1 MFGLLST
8 YDLTDYGSF
17 RALGIVLTLIAV
29 IIVLVITIAV
39 YSRSRKKEIAGA
51 AAKTEP
57 SAEPERQPVAD
68 TAAEETSAELEV
80 RDSEEVPPEEPA
92 AEEQPVEE
100 TPAEEPAAEETAEEE
115 TSAEEVPA
123 EEPAAEEPVAE
134 EEAPAEEEIAAEET
148 PAEEPAAEEQP
159 VEEPAAEEIPVEEPI
174 AEEVPAEETPAE
186 EPAAEETPVEE
197 PVAEEPAQPEV
208 AAAVVP
214 AAPFW
219 AQPEEEDL
227 SGVSDEPPAFFDDML
242 SDMTQEEKDAFFSVV
257 IDNPE
262 GLALR
267 IRRPLGV
274 YKEEKE
280 FLRDFFLSVGKLRAS
295 LPAGVI
301 EKLYKRNREYMP
313 NDYRMTRLNGKMIAV
328 YFFKR
333 AEEGMLDKCI
343 ELCKED
349 IALNIERRKIKDAR
363 LPSLKRLVLIYASQ
377 KDFEKAIELCDTAIE
392 RRLIDKKDAGYEA
405 RRDKLAAK
413 LEKQLEKEE
422 RARMREERRQERERR
437 RQERERKRLEREAAA
452 QASADSE

>member
-68 TAAEETSAELEV
+68 TAAEETSAEPEV
-80 RDSEEVPPEEPA
+80 RDSEEIPPEGP
-92 AEEQPVEE
+92 
-100 TPAEEPAAEETAEEE
+100 EEE

-123 EEPAAEEPVAE
+123 EESAAEEPVAE

-159 VEEPAAEEIPVEEPI
+159 VEEPAAEERPVEEPLGD
-174 AEEVPAEETPAE
+174 EVPAEEAPAE

-197 PVAEEPAQPEV
+197 PAAEEPAQPEV

-363 LPSLKRLVLIYASQ
+363 LPSLKRLVLIYASR
-377 KDFEKAIELCDTAIE
+377 KEYEKAVELCDTAIE

-422 RARMREERRQERERR
+422 RARMREERRRERERR

>member
-68 TAAEETSAELEV
+68 TAAEETSAEPEV
-80 RDSEEVPPEEPA
+80 RDSEEVPPEGP
-92 AEEQPVEE
+92 
-100 TPAEEPAAEETAEEE
+100 EEE

-159 VEEPAAEEIPVEEPI
+159 VEEPAAEEIPVEEPMG
-174 AEEVPAEETPAE
+174 EEVPAEEAPAE

-197 PVAEEPAQPEV
+197 PAAEEPAQPEV

-363 LPSLKRLVLIYASQ
+363 LPSLKRLVLIYASR
-377 KDFEKAIELCDTAIE
+377 KEYEKAVELCDTAIE

>member
-68 TAAEETSAELEV
+68 TAAEETSAEPEV
-80 RDSEEVPPEEPA
+80 RDSEEVPPEGP
-92 AEEQPVEE
+92 
-100 TPAEEPAAEETAEEE
+100 EEE

-123 EEPAAEEPVAE
+123 EESAAEEPVAE

-159 VEEPAAEEIPVEEPI
+159 VEEPAAEEIPVEEPMG
-174 AEEVPAEETPAE
+174 EEVPAEEAPAE

-197 PVAEEPAQPEV
+197 PAAEEPAQPEV

-227 SGVSDEPPAFFDDML
+227 SVVSDEPPAFFDDML

-363 LPSLKRLVLIYASQ
+363 LPSLKRLVLIYASR
-377 KDFEKAIELCDTAIE
+377 KEYEKAVELCDTAIE

>member
-68 TAAEETSAELEV
+68 TAAEETSAEPEV
-80 RDSEEVPPEEPA
+80 RDSEEVPPEGP
-92 AEEQPVEE
+92 
-100 TPAEEPAAEETAEEE
+100 EEE

-159 VEEPAAEEIPVEEPI
+159 VEEPAAEEIPVEEPMG
-174 AEEVPAEETPAE
+174 EEVPAEEAPAE

-197 PVAEEPAQPEV
+197 PAAEEPAQPEV

>member
-68 TAAEETSAELEV
+68 TAAEETSAEPEV
-80 RDSEEVPPEEPA
+80 RDSEEVPPEGP
-92 AEEQPVEE
+92 
-100 TPAEEPAAEETAEEE
+100 EEE

-123 EEPAAEEPVAE
+123 EESAAEEPVAE

-174 AEEVPAEETPAE
+174 AEEVPAEEAPAE

-363 LPSLKRLVLIYASQ
+363 LPSLKRLVLIYASR
-377 KDFEKAIELCDTAIE
+377 KEYEKAVELCDTAIE

>member
-68 TAAEETSAELEV
+68 TAAEETSAEPEV
-80 RDSEEVPPEEPA
+80 RDSEEVPPEGP
-92 AEEQPVEE
+92 
-100 TPAEEPAAEETAEEE
+100 EEE

-123 EEPAAEEPVAE
+123 EESAAEEPVAE

-159 VEEPAAEEIPVEEPI
+159 VEEPAAEEIPVEEPM
-174 AEEVPAEETPAE
+174 AEEVPAEEAPAE
-186 EPAAEETPVEE
+186 EPAAEETPVKE
-197 PVAEEPAQPEV
+197 PAAEEPAQPEV

-349 IALNIERRKIKDAR
+349 IALNIECRKIKDAR

-377 KDFEKAIELCDTAIE
+377 KEFEKAIELCDTAIE
-392 RRLIDKKDAGYEA
+392 RRLIDKKDTGYEA

>member
-1 MFGLLST
+1 M
-8 YDLTDYGSF
+8 
-17 RALGIVLTLIAV
+17 
-29 IIVLVITIAV
+29 
-39 YSRSRKKEIAGA
+39 
-51 AAKTEP
+51 
-57 SAEPERQPVAD
+57 
-68 TAAEETSAELEV
+68 
-80 RDSEEVPPEEPA
+80 
-92 AEEQPVEE
+92 
-100 TPAEEPAAEETAEEE
+100 
-115 TSAEEVPA
+115 AEEVPA
-123 EEPAAEEPVAE
+123 EEA
-134 EEAPAEEEIAAEET
+134 
-148 PAEEPAAEEQP
+148 
-159 VEEPAAEEIPVEEPI
+159 
-174 AEEVPAEETPAE
+174 PAE
-186 EPAAEETPVEE
+186 EPAAEETPVKE
-197 PVAEEPAQPEV
+197 PAAEEPAQPEV

-377 KDFEKAIELCDTAIE
+377 KEFEKAIELCDTAIE
-392 RRLIDKKDAGYEA
+392 RRLIDKKDTGYEA

>member
-68 TAAEETSAELEV
+68 TAAEETSAEPEV
-80 RDSEEVPPEEPA
+80 RDSEEVPPEGP
-92 AEEQPVEE
+92 
-100 TPAEEPAAEETAEEE
+100 EEE

-159 VEEPAAEEIPVEEPI
+159 VEEPAAEEIPVEEPM
-174 AEEVPAEETPAE
+174 AEEVPAEEAPAE

-197 PVAEEPAQPEV
+197 PAAEEPAQPEV

-363 LPSLKRLVLIYASQ
+363 LPSLKRLVLIYASR
-377 KDFEKAIELCDTAIE
+377 KEYEKAVELCDTAIE

>member
-68 TAAEETSAELEV
+68 TAAEETSAEPEV
-80 RDSEEVPPEEPA
+80 RDSEEVPPEGP
-92 AEEQPVEE
+92 
-100 TPAEEPAAEETAEEE
+100 EEE

-123 EEPAAEEPVAE
+123 EESAAEEPVAE

-174 AEEVPAEETPAE
+174 AEEVPAEEAPAE

-219 AQPEEEDL
+219 EQPEEEDL

-363 LPSLKRLVLIYASQ
+363 LPSLKRLVLIYASR
-377 KDFEKAIELCDTAIE
+377 KEYEKAVELCDTAIE

-422 RARMREERRQERERR
+422 RARMRKERRQERERR

>member
-68 TAAEETSAELEV
+68 TAAEETSAEPEV
-80 RDSEEVPPEEPA
+80 RDSEEVPPEGP
-92 AEEQPVEE
+92 
-100 TPAEEPAAEETAEEE
+100 EEE

-159 VEEPAAEEIPVEEPI
+159 VEEPAAEEIPVEEPMG
-174 AEEVPAEETPAE
+174 EEVPAEEAPAE
-186 EPAAEETPVEE
+186 EPAAEETPVKE
-197 PVAEEPAQPEV
+197 PAAEEPAQPEV

-363 LPSLKRLVLIYASQ
+363 LPSLKRLVLIYASR
-377 KDFEKAIELCDTAIE
+377 KEYEKAVELCDTAIE

>member
-68 TAAEETSAELEV
+68 TAAEETSAEPEV
-80 RDSEEVPPEEPA
+80 RDSEEVPPEGP
-92 AEEQPVEE
+92 
-100 TPAEEPAAEETAEEE
+100 EEE

-134 EEAPAEEEIAAEET
+134 EEAPAEEEVAAEET

-159 VEEPAAEEIPVEEPI
+159 VEEPAAEEIPVEEPM
-174 AEEVPAEETPAE
+174 AEEVPAEDAPAE

-197 PVAEEPAQPEV
+197 PAAEEPAQPEV

>member
-68 TAAEETSAELEV
+68 TAAEETSAEPEV
-80 RDSEEVPPEEPA
+80 RDSEEVPPEGP
-92 AEEQPVEE
+92 
-100 TPAEEPAAEETAEEE
+100 EEE

-123 EEPAAEEPVAE
+123 EESAAEEPVAE

-174 AEEVPAEETPAE
+174 AEEVPAEEAPAE

-197 PVAEEPAQPEV
+197 PAAEEPAQPEV

-363 LPSLKRLVLIYASQ
+363 LPSLKRLVLIYASR
-377 KDFEKAIELCDTAIE
+377 KEFEKAVELCDTAIE
-392 RRLIDKKDAGYEA
+392 RRLIDKKDTGYEA

>member
-68 TAAEETSAELEV
+68 TAAEETSAEPEV
-80 RDSEEVPPEEPA
+80 RDSEEVPPEGP
-92 AEEQPVEE
+92 
-100 TPAEEPAAEETAEEE
+100 EEE

-174 AEEVPAEETPAE
+174 AEEVPAEEAPAE
-186 EPAAEETPVEE
+186 EPAAEETPVKE
-197 PVAEEPAQPEV
+197 PAAEEPAQPEV

-363 LPSLKRLVLIYASQ
+363 LPSLKRLVLIYASR
-377 KDFEKAIELCDTAIE
+377 KEFEKAIELCDTAIE

>member
-68 TAAEETSAELEV
+68 TAAEETSAEPEV
-80 RDSEEVPPEEPA
+80 RDSEEVPPEGP
-92 AEEQPVEE
+92 
-100 TPAEEPAAEETAEEE
+100 EEE

-123 EEPAAEEPVAE
+123 EESAAEEPVAE

-174 AEEVPAEETPAE
+174 AEEVPAEEAPAE

-197 PVAEEPAQPEV
+197 PAAEEPAQPEV

-363 LPSLKRLVLIYASQ
+363 LPSLKRLVLIYASR
-377 KDFEKAIELCDTAIE
+377 KEFEKAIELCDTAIE

>member
-68 TAAEETSAELEV
+68 TAAEETSAEPEV
-80 RDSEEVPPEEPA
+80 RDSEEVPPEGP
-92 AEEQPVEE
+92 
-100 TPAEEPAAEETAEEE
+100 EEE

-123 EEPAAEEPVAE
+123 EESAAEEPVAE

-174 AEEVPAEETPAE
+174 AEEVPAEEAPAE

-219 AQPEEEDL
+219 EQPEEEDL

-377 KDFEKAIELCDTAIE
+377 KEFEKAIELCDTAIE
-392 RRLIDKKDAGYEA
+392 RRLIDKKDTGYEA

>member
-68 TAAEETSAELEV
+68 TAAEETSAEPEV
-80 RDSEEVPPEEPA
+80 RDSEEVPPEGP
-92 AEEQPVEE
+92 
-100 TPAEEPAAEETAEEE
+100 EEE

-134 EEAPAEEEIAAEET
+134 EEAPAEEEVAAEET

-159 VEEPAAEEIPVEEPI
+159 VEEPAAEEIPVEEPM
-174 AEEVPAEETPAE
+174 AEEVPAEDAPAE

-197 PVAEEPAQPEV
+197 PAAEEPAQPEV

-363 LPSLKRLVLIYASQ
+363 LPSLKRLVLIYASR
-377 KDFEKAIELCDTAIE
+377 KEYEKAVELCDTAIE

>member
-68 TAAEETSAELEV
+68 TAAEETSAEPEV
-80 RDSEEVPPEEPA
+80 RDSEEVPPEGP
-92 AEEQPVEE
+92 
-100 TPAEEPAAEETAEEE
+100 EEE

-123 EEPAAEEPVAE
+123 EESAAEEPVAE

-174 AEEVPAEETPAE
+174 AEEVPAEEAPAE
-186 EPAAEETPVEE
+186 EPAAEETPVKE
-197 PVAEEPAQPEV
+197 PAAEEPAQPEV

-377 KDFEKAIELCDTAIE
+377 KEFEKAIELCDTAIE
-392 RRLIDKKDAGYEA
+392 RRLIDKKDTGYEA

>member
-68 TAAEETSAELEV
+68 TAAEETSAEPEV
-80 RDSEEVPPEEPA
+80 RDSEEVPPEGP
-92 AEEQPVEE
+92 
-100 TPAEEPAAEETAEEE
+100 EEE

-159 VEEPAAEEIPVEEPI
+159 VKEPPAEELPGEEPI
-174 AEEVPAEETPAE
+174 AEEVPAEEAPAE

-363 LPSLKRLVLIYASQ
+363 LPSLKRLVLIYASR
-377 KDFEKAIELCDTAIE
+377 KEYEKAVELCDTAIE

>member
-68 TAAEETSAELEV
+68 TAAEETSAEPEV
-80 RDSEEVPPEEPA
+80 RDSEEVPPEGP
-92 AEEQPVEE
+92 
-100 TPAEEPAAEETAEEE
+100 EEE
-115 TSAEEVPA
+115 TSAEEVSA

-134 EEAPAEEEIAAEET
+134 EEAPAEEEVAAEET

-159 VEEPAAEEIPVEEPI
+159 VEEPAAEEIPVEEPM
-174 AEEVPAEETPAE
+174 AEEVPAEDAPAE

>member
-68 TAAEETSAELEV
+68 TAAEETSAEPEV
-80 RDSEEVPPEEPA
+80 RDSEEVPPEGP
-92 AEEQPVEE
+92 
-100 TPAEEPAAEETAEEE
+100 EEE

-123 EEPAAEEPVAE
+123 EESAAEEPVAE

-174 AEEVPAEETPAE
+174 AEEVPAEEAPAE

-219 AQPEEEDL
+219 EQPEEEDL

-363 LPSLKRLVLIYASQ
+363 LPSLKRLVLIYASR
-377 KDFEKAIELCDTAIE
+377 KEFEKAIELCDTAIE

>member
-68 TAAEETSAELEV
+68 TAAEETSAEPEV
-80 RDSEEVPPEEPA
+80 RDSEEVPPEGP
-92 AEEQPVEE
+92 
-100 TPAEEPAAEETAEEE
+100 EEE

-123 EEPAAEEPVAE
+123 EESAAEEPVAE

-159 VEEPAAEEIPVEEPI
+159 VEEPAAEEIPVEEPM
-174 AEEVPAEETPAE
+174 AEEVPAEEAPAE
-186 EPAAEETPVEE
+186 EPAAEETPVKE
-197 PVAEEPAQPEV
+197 PAAEEPAQPEV

-363 LPSLKRLVLIYASQ
+363 LPSLKRLVLIYASR
-377 KDFEKAIELCDTAIE
+377 KEYEKAVELCDTAIE

>member
-68 TAAEETSAELEV
+68 TAAEETSAEPEV
-80 RDSEEVPPEEPA
+80 RDSEEVPPEGP
-92 AEEQPVEE
+92 
-100 TPAEEPAAEETAEEE
+100 EEE

-123 EEPAAEEPVAE
+123 EESAAEEPVAE

-159 VEEPAAEEIPVEEPI
+159 VEEPATEEIPVEEPI
-174 AEEVPAEETPAE
+174 AEEVPAEEAPAE

-363 LPSLKRLVLIYASQ
+363 LPSLKRLVLIYASR
-377 KDFEKAIELCDTAIE
+377 KEFEKAVELCDTAIE
-392 RRLIDKKDAGYEA
+392 RRLIDKKDTGYEV

-422 RARMREERRQERERR
+422 RARMREERRRERERR
-437 RQERERKRLEREAAA
+437 RQERELKRLEREAADA
-452 QASADSE
+452 ADSE

>member
-68 TAAEETSAELEV
+68 TAAEETSAEPEV
-80 RDSEEVPPEEPA
+80 RDSEEVPPEGP
-92 AEEQPVEE
+92 
-100 TPAEEPAAEETAEEE
+100 EEE
-115 TSAEEVPA
+115 TCAEEVPA

-159 VEEPAAEEIPVEEPI
+159 VEEPAAEEIPVEEPM
-174 AEEVPAEETPAE
+174 AEEVPAEEAPAE
-186 EPAAEETPVEE
+186 EPAAEETPVKE
-197 PVAEEPAQPEV
+197 PAAEEPAQPEV

-377 KDFEKAIELCDTAIE
+377 KEFEKAIELCDTAIE
-392 RRLIDKKDAGYEA
+392 RRLIDKKDTGYEA

>member
-68 TAAEETSAELEV
+68 TAAEETSAEPEV
-80 RDSEEVPPEEPA
+80 RDSEEVPPEGP
-92 AEEQPVEE
+92 
-100 TPAEEPAAEETAEEE
+100 EEE
-115 TSAEEVPA
+115 TCAEEVPA

-174 AEEVPAEETPAE
+174 AEEVPAEEAPAE

-363 LPSLKRLVLIYASQ
+363 LPSLKRLVLIYASR
-377 KDFEKAIELCDTAIE
+377 KEYEKAVELCDTAIE

>member
-68 TAAEETSAELEV
+68 TAAEETSAEPEV
-80 RDSEEVPPEEPA
+80 RDSEEVPPEGPEK
-92 AEEQPVEE
+92 
-100 TPAEEPAAEETAEEE
+100 E

-174 AEEVPAEETPAE
+174 AEEVPAEEAPAE

-197 PVAEEPAQPEV
+197 PAAEEPAQPEV

>member
-68 TAAEETSAELEV
+68 TAAEETSAEPEV
-80 RDSEEVPPEEPA
+80 RDSEEVPPEGP
-92 AEEQPVEE
+92 
-100 TPAEEPAAEETAEEE
+100 EEE
-115 TSAEEVPA
+115 ASAEEVPA

-159 VEEPAAEEIPVEEPI
+159 VEEPAAEEIPVEEPM
-174 AEEVPAEETPAE
+174 AEEVPAEEAPAE

-197 PVAEEPAQPEV
+197 PAAEEPAQPEV

-301 EKLYKRNREYMP
+301 EKLYKRNYEYMP
-313 NDYRMTRLNGKMIAV
+313 NDYRKSRLNGKMIAV

-363 LPSLKRLVLIYASQ
+363 LPSLKRLVLIYASR
-377 KDFEKAIELCDTAIE
+377 KEYEKAVELCDTAIE

>member
-68 TAAEETSAELEV
+68 TAAEETSAEPEV
-80 RDSEEVPPEEPA
+80 RDSEEVPPEGP
-92 AEEQPVEE
+92 
-100 TPAEEPAAEETAEEE
+100 EEE
-115 TSAEEVPA
+115 TCAEEVPA

-159 VEEPAAEEIPVEEPI
+159 VEEPAAEEIPVEEPMG
-174 AEEVPAEETPAE
+174 EEVPAEEAPAE

-197 PVAEEPAQPEV
+197 PAAEEPAQPEV

-219 AQPEEEDL
+219 TQPEEEDL

-313 NDYRMTRLNGKMIAV
+313 NDYRMTHLNGKMIAV

-377 KDFEKAIELCDTAIE
+377 KEFEKAIELCDTAIE

>member
-68 TAAEETSAELEV
+68 TAAEETSAEPEV
-80 RDSEEVPPEEPA
+80 RDSEEVPPEGP
-92 AEEQPVEE
+92 
-100 TPAEEPAAEETAEEE
+100 EEE

-159 VEEPAAEEIPVEEPI
+159 VEEPAAEEIPVEEPMG
-174 AEEVPAEETPAE
+174 EEVPAEEAPAE

-197 PVAEEPAQPEV
+197 PAAEEPAQPEV

-363 LPSLKRLVLIYASQ
+363 LPSLKRLVLIYASR
-377 KDFEKAIELCDTAIE
+377 KEFEKAIELCDTAIE

>member
-68 TAAEETSAELEV
+68 TAAEETSAEPEV
-80 RDSEEVPPEEPA
+80 RDSEEVPPEGP
-92 AEEQPVEE
+92 
-100 TPAEEPAAEETAEEE
+100 EEE

-123 EEPAAEEPVAE
+123 EESAAEEPVAE

-174 AEEVPAEETPAE
+174 AEEVPAEEAPAE

>member
-68 TAAEETSAELEV
+68 TAAEETSAEPEV
-80 RDSEEVPPEEPA
+80 RDSEEVPPEGP
-92 AEEQPVEE
+92 
-100 TPAEEPAAEETAEEE
+100 EEE

-123 EEPAAEEPVAE
+123 EESAAEEPVAE

-174 AEEVPAEETPAE
+174 AEEVPAEEAPAE

-377 KDFEKAIELCDTAIE
+377 KEFEKAIELCDTAIE
-392 RRLIDKKDAGYEA
+392 RRLIDKKDTGYEA

>member
-68 TAAEETSAELEV
+68 TAAEETSAEPEV
-80 RDSEEVPPEEPA
+80 RDSEEVPPEGP
-92 AEEQPVEE
+92 
-100 TPAEEPAAEETAEEE
+100 EEE
-115 TSAEEVPA
+115 TCAEEVPA

-159 VEEPAAEEIPVEEPI
+159 VEEPAAEEIPVEEPM
-174 AEEVPAEETPAE
+174 AEEVPAEEAPAE

-197 PVAEEPAQPEV
+197 PAAEEPAQPEV

-377 KDFEKAIELCDTAIE
+377 KEFEKAIELCDTAIE
-392 RRLIDKKDAGYEA
+392 RRLIDKKDTGYEA

>member
-68 TAAEETSAELEV
+68 TAAEETSAEPEV
-80 RDSEEVPPEEPA
+80 RDSEEVPPEGP
-92 AEEQPVEE
+92 
-100 TPAEEPAAEETAEEE
+100 EEE

-123 EEPAAEEPVAE
+123 EESAAEEPVAE

-174 AEEVPAEETPAE
+174 AEEVPAEEAPAE

-219 AQPEEEDL
+219 EQPEEEDL

-363 LPSLKRLVLIYASQ
+363 LPSLKRLVLIYASR
-377 KDFEKAIELCDTAIE
+377 KEYEKAVELCDTAIE

>member
-68 TAAEETSAELEV
+68 TAAEETSAEPEV
-80 RDSEEVPPEEPA
+80 RDSEEVPPEGP
-92 AEEQPVEE
+92 
-100 TPAEEPAAEETAEEE
+100 EEE

-123 EEPAAEEPVAE
+123 EESAAEEPVAE

-174 AEEVPAEETPAE
+174 AEEVPAEEAPAE
-186 EPAAEETPVEE
+186 EPAAEETPVKE
-197 PVAEEPAQPEV
+197 PAAEEPAQPEV

>member
-68 TAAEETSAELEV
+68 TAAEETSAEPEV
-80 RDSEEVPPEEPA
+80 RDSEEVPPEGP
-92 AEEQPVEE
+92 
-100 TPAEEPAAEETAEEE
+100 EEE

-123 EEPAAEEPVAE
+123 EESAAEEPVAE

-174 AEEVPAEETPAE
+174 AEEVPAEEAPAE
-186 EPAAEETPVEE
+186 EPAAEETPVKE
-197 PVAEEPAQPEV
+197 PAAEEPAQPEV

-363 LPSLKRLVLIYASQ
+363 LPSLKRLVLIYASR
-377 KDFEKAIELCDTAIE
+377 KEYEKAIELCDTAIE
-392 RRLIDKKDAGYEA
+392 RRLIDKKDTGYEA

>member
-68 TAAEETSAELEV
+68 TAAEETSAEPEV
-80 RDSEEVPPEEPA
+80 RDSEEVPPEGP
-92 AEEQPVEE
+92 
-100 TPAEEPAAEETAEEE
+100 EEE

-123 EEPAAEEPVAE
+123 EESAAEEPVAE

-159 VEEPAAEEIPVEEPI
+159 VEEPAAEEIPVEEPM
-174 AEEVPAEETPAE
+174 AEEVPAEEAPAE
-186 EPAAEETPVEE
+186 EPAAEETPVKE
-197 PVAEEPAQPEV
+197 PAAEEPAQPEV

-377 KDFEKAIELCDTAIE
+377 KEFEKAIELCDTAIE
-392 RRLIDKKDAGYEA
+392 RRLIDKKDTGYEA

>member
-68 TAAEETSAELEV
+68 TAAEETSAEPEV
-80 RDSEEVPPEEPA
+80 RDSEEVPPEGP
-92 AEEQPVEE
+92 
-100 TPAEEPAAEETAEEE
+100 EEE

-123 EEPAAEEPVAE
+123 EESAAEEPVAE

-174 AEEVPAEETPAE
+174 AEEVPAEEAPAE

-219 AQPEEEDL
+219 EQPEEEDL

-377 KDFEKAIELCDTAIE
+377 KEFEKAIELCDTAIE
-392 RRLIDKKDAGYEA
+392 RRLIDKKDTGYEA

-422 RARMREERRQERERR
+422 RARMREERRRERERR
-437 RQERERKRLEREAAA
+437 RQERELKRLEREAADA
-452 QASADSE
+452 ADSE

>member
-68 TAAEETSAELEV
+68 TAAEETSAEPEV
-80 RDSEEVPPEEPA
+80 RDSEEVPPEGP
-92 AEEQPVEE
+92 
-100 TPAEEPAAEETAEEE
+100 EEE

-123 EEPAAEEPVAE
+123 EESAAEEPVAE

-174 AEEVPAEETPAE
+174 AEEVPAEEAPAE

-197 PVAEEPAQPEV
+197 PAAEEPAQPEV

>member
-68 TAAEETSAELEV
+68 TAAEETSAEPEV
-80 RDSEEVPPEEPA
+80 RDSEEVPPEGP
-92 AEEQPVEE
+92 
-100 TPAEEPAAEETAEEE
+100 EEE

-174 AEEVPAEETPAE
+174 AEEVPAEEAPAE

-422 RARMREERRQERERR
+422 RARMRKERRQERERR

>member
-68 TAAEETSAELEV
+68 TAAEETSAEPEV
-80 RDSEEVPPEEPA
+80 RDSEEVPPEGP
-92 AEEQPVEE
+92 
-100 TPAEEPAAEETAEEE
+100 EEE

-123 EEPAAEEPVAE
+123 EES
-134 EEAPAEEEIAAEET
+134 AAEET

-159 VEEPAAEEIPVEEPI
+159 VEEPAAEEIPVEEPM
-174 AEEVPAEETPAE
+174 AEEVPAEEAPAE

-197 PVAEEPAQPEV
+197 PAAEEPAQPEV

-377 KDFEKAIELCDTAIE
+377 KEFEKAIELCDTAIE
-392 RRLIDKKDAGYEA
+392 RRLIDKKDTGYEA

-413 LEKQLEKEE
+413 LEKQLEK
-422 RARMREERRQERERR
+422 
-437 RQERERKRLEREAAA
+437 
-452 QASADSE
+452 

>member
-68 TAAEETSAELEV
+68 TAAEETSAEPEV
-80 RDSEEVPPEEPA
+80 RDSEEIPPEGP
-92 AEEQPVEE
+92 
-100 TPAEEPAAEETAEEE
+100 EEE

-123 EEPAAEEPVAE
+123 EESAAEEPVAE

-159 VEEPAAEEIPVEEPI
+159 VEEPAAEEIPVEEPMG
-174 AEEVPAEETPAE
+174 EEVPAEEAPAE

-197 PVAEEPAQPEV
+197 PAAEEPAQPEV

-363 LPSLKRLVLIYASQ
+363 LPSLKRLVLIYASR
-377 KDFEKAIELCDTAIE
+377 KEYEKAVELCDTAIE

-422 RARMREERRQERERR
+422 RARMREERRRERERR